1 MKKNTLQKT
10 VALAL
15 TGAMA
20 MTALTGCGGSEEA
33 ANTTTD
39 TKTETPAA
47 DTKAD
52 APAADTKA
60 EEAPKAEAEAEA
72 APAVAG
78 IEGWEPF
85 AENVTLQIPVYDRGD
100 SGNGCSDVENNY
112 WTNWVQENFGNK
124 YNVTVEY
131 VGITRSD
138 VMTDYSL
145 LAAAQD
151 LPTICAEY
159 DYDKLATWQADG
171 YLQPYDIE
179 TFKQVAPTY
188 WANMEANGLTGY
200 TQLGGDDYLLLGQR
214 PYGNT
219 NYTFVTW
226 YREDWLKEA
235 GFTEYPQTQT
245 ELNELYLKLIEN
257 GHTYPLSGSKVSG
270 AGADQNY
277 GFRSYPQDEN
287 IWASTGDYQIPA
299 LSTDAQ
305 KNLLKLQN
313 YYYNNGIIN
322 PEYYLRDASEVEAD
336 FINGNAFT
344 WSGYVSSTMNV
355 LNSFYE
361 KNPDGDLGVVKC
373 SGEFTYDET
382 WGTSNS
388 YRPNNVFGAMVGFAN
403 DATEDEMKAAMM
415 YLEWLAQDENLFT
428 MTWGLEGVN
437 YTVGE
442 DGNPVA
448 VGDQSGLAEQQGHN
462 NNVDYWMLVTAS
474 KSFGNIE
481 QDITAIAPQGLPEDF
496 TQDLIDNYYGQ
507 VALYNA
513 GYANSDC
520 LFAAAIDAVTE
531 YGTSLKEEV
540 YPQYRDELTMCSEA
554 EFDAKYD
561 ELSQEYLDMGYQAV
575 IDERLEK
582 LNAGL
587 TTRLQ

>member
-39 TKTETPAA
+39 TKTETAAA

-60 EEAPKAEAEAEA
+60 EEAPKAEADA

-219 NYTFVTW
+219 NYAFVTW

-257 GHTYPLSGSKVSG
+257 GHQYPLSGSKVSG

-277 GFRSYPQDEN
+277 SYRSYPQDETT
-287 IWASTGDYQIPA
+287 WATTGDYQIPA
-299 LSTDAQ
+299 LSTEAQ

-336 FINGNAFT
+336 FINGNAFQ

-361 KNPDGDLGVVKC
+361 KNPDGDLGVIVC

-382 WGTSNS
+382 WGVSNS

-474 KSFGNIE
+474 KSFGNVE
-481 QDITAIAPQGLPEDF
+481 QDVAAIAPQGLPEDF
-496 TQDLIDNYYGQ
+496 TQDILDNYYGQ
-507 VALYNA
+507 LALYNA

-540 YPQYRDELTMCSEA
+540 YPQYRDELTMCSEE

-582 LNAGL
+582 LNDGL

>member
-39 TKTETPAA
+39 TKTETAAA

-52 APAADTKA
+52 APAADTKT

-171 YLQPYDIE
+171 YLQPYDVE

-188 WANMEANGLTGY
+188 WANMESNGLTGY

-219 NYTFVTW
+219 NYAFVTW

-257 GHTYPLSGSKVSG
+257 GHQYPLSGSKVSG

-277 GFRSYPQDEN
+277 SYRSYPQDEN
-287 IWASTGDYQIPA
+287 TWASTGDYQIPA
-299 LSTDAQ
+299 LSTEAQ

-336 FINGNAFT
+336 FINGNAFQ

-361 KNPDGDLGVVKC
+361 KNPDGDLGVIVC

-382 WGTSNS
+382 WGVSNS

-474 KSFGNIE
+474 KSFGNVE
-481 QDITAIAPQGLPEDF
+481 QDVAAIAPQGLPEDF
-496 TQDLIDNYYGQ
+496 TQDILDNYYGQ
-507 VALYNA
+507 LALYNA

-540 YPQYRDELTMCSEA
+540 YPQYRDELTMCSEE
-554 EFDAKYD
+554 EFDALYD
-561 ELSQEYLDMGYQAV
+561 SLSQEYLDMGYQAV

-582 LNAGL
+582 LNDGL